1 MPLKEML
8 LAMTTFPAPFTE
20 QTDGTLTLD
29 FVAAERKSLLASK
42 KISYHCRVSI
52 DEGARTMLFF
62 EILKERGAGISAG
75 DEMGPGFSFKKET
88 YSATGS
94 ERSGS
99 IEESSRLTG
108 KGYSLSF
115 DYGAVRE
122 AVKREAETA
131 GYQFSVMLRES
142 AVSKGPAS
150 GQSTTGAASGSGERI
165 RPGRWYYG
173 LAFLILVLGGVVF
186 GLSLA
191 AGIQGVAGN
200 LQRMVMPRS
209 YFITLPEAGK
219 YTIFHEYRSSVA
231 GKVFATNNVDLSD
244 MRVSLVAKA
253 TGEQVRL
260 VPPSTSY
267 SYSSGVSGTSMMEFD
282 IRKPGIY
289 QFSAWYAR
297 GAGPEVVFA
306 IGRGFGDRVWGTV
319 AQSLAILLAAVG
331 LSILTALVV
340 FFKRRKAGRGGQ
352 FPSAEEEAS
361 AIEPR

>member
-20 QTDGTLTLD
+20 QKDGTLTLD
-29 FVAAERKSLLASK
+29 FVAAERKSLLSSK
-42 KISYHCRVSI
+42 TISYHCRVRV
-52 DEGARTMLFF
+52 DEGARTTLFY
-62 EILKERGAGISAG
+62 EILKEKGAGISAG

-99 IEESSRLTG
+99 LEESSRLIG

-131 GYQFSVMLRES
+131 GYAFSVTLRES
-142 AVSKGPAS
+142 AVSKGPAA
-150 GQSTTGAASGSGERI
+150 GQSAAGAASGSGKRI
-165 RPGRWYYG
+165 TPGRWYYG
-173 LAFLILVLGGVVF
+173 LAFLILVLGGVAF

-191 AGIQGVAGN
+191 AGIQGATGN

-209 YFITLPEAGK
+209 YFITLPETGK

-231 GKVFATNNVDLSD
+231 GKVFATDNTNLSG

-260 VPPSTSY
+260 VSPSASY
-267 SYSSGVSGTSMMEFD
+267 SYSSGVSGTSMMEFY

-289 QFSAWYAR
+289 QFSAWYER

-306 IGRGFGDRVWGTV
+306 IGRGFGDEMWGAV
-319 AQSLAILLAAVG
+319 AQSLAILFTAVG
-331 LSILTALVV
+331 LAILAALVV
-340 FFKRRKAGRGGQ
+340 FFKRRKARRSGQ
-352 FPSAEEEAS
+352 FLSGAEAAS
-361 AIEPR
+361 AIAPQ

>member
-1 MPLKEML
+1 MSLKETL

-20 QTDGTLTLD
+20 QKDGTLTLD

-42 KISYHCRVSI
+42 RISYHCRVRV
-52 DEGARTMLFF
+52 DEGARMMLFF

-75 DEMGPGFSFKKET
+75 DETGPGFSFRKET
-88 YSATGS
+88 YSTTGS

-99 IEESSRLTG
+99 LEESSRLTG

-122 AVKREAETA
+122 AMKREAESA
-131 GYQFSVMLRES
+131 GYGFSVTLKES
-142 AVSKGPAS
+142 AVSRGPVS
-150 GQSTTGAASGSGERI
+150 GQSAIGGASVSGERI
-165 RPGRWYYG
+165 TPGRRYYG
-173 LAFLILVLGGVVF
+173 VAFLILVLGGIVF

-191 AGIQGVAGN
+191 TGIQGVAGN

-219 YTIFHEYRSSVA
+219 YTIFHEYRSSAA
-231 GKVFATNNVDLSD
+231 GRVFATNNIDLSG

-253 TGEQVRL
+253 TGEEVKL

-267 SYSSGVSGTSMMEFD
+267 SYSTGVSGTSMMEFD

-306 IGRGFGDRVWGTV
+306 IGRGFGDRIWGLV
-319 AQSLAILLAAVG
+319 AQSIAIVFMTIA
-331 LSILTALVV
+331 LSFLTALVV
-340 FFKRRKAGRGGQ
+340 FLKRRKSRRGAQ
-352 FPSAEEEAS
+352 FVPDAQKPSV
-361 AIEPR
+361 IEPR